1 MGIIGYCIILSTA
14 EFQKGFFRQLMFAEL
29 DEDGDGVISKE
40 EMREVF
46 AQFHTGFDA
55 MEGVRGHT
63 PK

>member
-1 MGIIGYCIILSTA
+1 
-14 EFQKGFFRQLMFAEL
+14 MFAEL